1 MECHRDEACE
11 HELFWDKTQSQM
23 PRNKYGSMRASG
35 RTSAA
40 TQPQL
45 SRTSAAPQPQ
55 REGHAERAGK
65 SGNPCGPPGLRVEA
79 KRICTEQLLGSCLV
93 RGL

>member
-45 SRTSAAPQPQ
+45 SRTSAAPQPHLS
-55 REGHAERAGK
+55 RNAKVTRSERARAEIRAVRRD
-65 SGNPCGPPGLRVEA
+65 SALRLKGFVQNNFWVA
-79 KRICTEQLLGSCLV
+79 A
-93 RGL
+93 